1 MKGLLPH
8 LVALLV
14 AAVLAFGVWSH
25 GDKPIELDAAEKVEV
40 WSGSPEH
47 LERIRFE
54 SPKRT
59 VTLEARK
66 DSIGR
71 YYVATLDKEEPAKPH
86 PAAPDAGTDAGAQP
100 SEPAK
105 RVTTH
110 FIAVKDADELAT
122 KLAPLTALRQ
132 VGTLAGG
139 RAEEFGLDK
148 PEGTLKVKIGGVEH
162 ALVIGSATP
171 GGQERYAK
179 EEKSGVVYAVAGDLV
194 QSMLGA
200 ESRLLERELHAFPE
214 TDVTRLRIS
223 RGGKTREVVSI
234 PDKKGA
240 WADAASPSKLDETVG
255 NWLTKVSRLHVTDY
269 VENTPSPLTP
279 ESAIVR
285 IDYFG
290 GKKTLGFLELYKLPA
305 EKGSDYYVRTENSR
319 WFVKVLASAGEQVE
333 QDTAS
338 VVK

>member
-1 MKGLLPH
+1 MKALWPH
-8 LVALLV
+8 FAALLL
-14 AAVLAFGVWSH
+14 AAALAFGIWSH
-25 GDKPIELDAAEKVEV
+25 GDKPVELDAAQKIEV
-40 WSGSPEH
+40 WGGSPEH

-59 VTLEARK
+59 VTLDARK

-71 YYVATLDKEEPAKPH
+71 YYVAVVDKEEGPKPH
-86 PAAPDAGTDAGAQP
+86 PGPPDAGAET

-105 RVTTH
+105 HVTTR
-110 FIAVKDADELAT
+110 FIGVKDAEELAS

-132 VGTLAGG
+132 LGPLASG

-148 PEGTLKVKIGGVEH
+148 PEGTLKVKIGGAEH
-162 ALVIGSATP
+162 ALVIGSSTP

-179 EEKSGVVYAVAGDLV
+179 DERSGIVYAVSGDLV
-194 QSMLGA
+194 QSLLGA

-214 TDVTRLRIS
+214 TDVTRLRIA

-240 WADAASPSKLDETVG
+240 WADAASPSKLDETIG
-255 NWLTKVSRLHVTDY
+255 NWLTKVSRLHVTEY

-279 ESAIVR
+279 ESALVR
-285 IDYFG
+285 IEYFG
-290 GKKTLGFLELYKLPA
+290 GPKTLGFLELYKLPA
-305 EKGSDYYVRTENSR
+305 EKGSDYYVRSENSR
-319 WFVKVLASAGEQVE
+319 WFVKVLSSAGEQVE
-333 QDTAS
+333 QDAPS

>member
-8 LVALLV
+8 FAALLV
-14 AAVLAFGVWSH
+14 AAVLAFAIWSR
-25 GDKPIELDAAEKVEV
+25 GDKPLAPDATEKVEV
-40 WSGSPEH
+40 WSGSPDH

-59 VTLEARK
+59 VTLDARK

-71 YYVATLDKEEPAKPH
+71 YYVAVVDKDETPRPH
-86 PAAPDAGTDAGAQP
+86 PGAPDAGPDA
-100 SEPAK
+100 SEAPK
-105 RVTTH
+105 HVTTR
-110 FIAVKDADELAT
+110 FIAVKDADELAA

-132 VGTLAGG
+132 LGPLASG

-162 ALVIGSATP
+162 GLVIGSATP

-179 EEKSGVVYAVAGDLV
+179 DERSGIVYAVSGDLV

-214 TDVTRLRIS
+214 TNVTRLRVS
-223 RGGKTREVVSI
+223 RGGKTRELVSI
-234 PDKKGA
+234 PGKKGA
-240 WADAASPSKLDETVG
+240 WADAASPSKLDETIG
-255 NWLTKVSRLHVTDY
+255 NWLSKVSRLHVTEY
-269 VENTPSPLTP
+269 VEKTPSPLTP

-290 GKKTLGFLELYKLPA
+290 GTKTLGFLELYKLPG
-305 EKGSDYYVRTENSR
+305 EKGSDYYVRSENSR

-333 QDTAS
+333 QDAPS

>member
-14 AAVLAFGVWSH
+14 AAALALGVWSH
-25 GDKPIELDAAEKVEV
+25 GDKPIELDAAEKIEV
-40 WSGSPEH
+40 WSGSPDH

-71 YYVATLDKEEPAKPH
+71 YYVATLDKEEAPKPH
-86 PAAPDAGTDAGAQP
+86 PAAPDAGAEA

-110 FIAVKDADELAT
+110 FIGVKDADELAT

-132 VGTLAGG
+132 LGPLGGG

-148 PEGTLKVKIGGVEH
+148 PEGTLKVKIGGTEH
-162 ALVIGSATP
+162 ALVIGSSTP

-179 EEKSGVVYAVAGDLV
+179 DERSGIVYAVSGDLV

-214 TDVTRLRIS
+214 TDVTRLRIT
-223 RGGKTREVVSI
+223 RAGKTREAVSI

-240 WADAASPSKLDETVG
+240 WADAASPSKLDETIG
-255 NWLTKVSRLHVTDY
+255 NWLVKVSRLHVTEY

-290 GKKTLGFLELYKLPA
+290 GNKTLGFLELYKLPG

-333 QDTAS
+333 QDAAS